1 MEVGH
6 PLWNRWVQSYDCIR
20 KYSGNNKAA
29 TVYENFLKA
38 TRQFGLLS
46 RVRSD
51 HGQENVLV
59 AQHMLEHRGDGRG
72 SMITGCSTHKQRI
85 ECLWRDLHSV

>member
-1 MEVGH
+1 MIV
-6 PLWNRWVQSYDCIR
+6 YC

-38 TRQFGLLS
+38 TRQFGLPS
-46 RVRSD
+46 RMRSD

-59 AQHMLEHRGDGRG
+59 AQHVLEHRGDGRG

-85 ECLWRDLHSV
+85 ECLWRDLHGVLLSVLPP